1 MASARLPL
9 LLIAFSTAV
18 SFVEAEE
25 NDTAMAAEELMANTS
40 WSASSSGVAMNAT
53 GDLMTTL
60 SMAANAGDTTLYL
73 TDVTGVAIGWS
84 IVLEHPDGFYSETVS
99 VTGVTVGSRRLSSEG
114 RRLASGSVTIPPP
127 LANSYPSGA
136 GVAASAP
143 AASGSVGNDPV
154 VWFGKEAR
162 EFWLPVGQ
170 LTPIIQTRHLN
181 MYAST
186 FVGSPR
192 EQWIDR
198 IVVTNSDGFRFADVR
213 IKKSIA
219 SFNRSKILKDGFES
233 LDVTFGMEQSP
244 RKVMPKATPTG
255 SQEAHARMDLWMVV
269 EPLSKVFNWLPY
281 AVDQTHIGKARRE
294 AIIITSPDVRFLIIS
309 SPATEYSG
317 DFSYLSVEYA
327 HLDVHILEM
336 KHQQSVRG
344 LLPELWGIQKMSN
357 MTKELT
363 CPPWSKDAP
372 QTKRYAVDVDAE
384 WNRRFFTV

>member
-114 RRLASGSVTIPPP
+114 RRLASGSVTITPP

-213 IKKSIA
+213 IRKNIN
-219 SFNRSKILKDGFES
+219 SFNRSKIPTDGFES
-233 LDVTFGMEQSP
+233 LDLTLGMEQSP
-244 RKVMPKATPTG
+244 RKVMPKVAPGG
-255 SQEAHARMDLWMVV
+255 SKDAYARLDLWMVM
-269 EPLSKVFNWLPY
+269 EPLNKVFNWLPWH
-281 AVDQTHIGKARRE
+281 VDQTHIGKARRE

-317 DFSYLSVEYA
+317 DFSYLSMEYA
-327 HLDVHILEM
+327 HLDIHILDMEH
-336 KHQQSVRG
+336 KKSVRG
-344 LLPELWGIQKMSN
+344 LLPELWGIQKMTN
-357 MTKELT
+357 RTMEFCK
-363 CPPWSKDAP
+363 PPWEKDAP
-372 QTKRYAVDVDAE
+372 ETGRHSVDVDKE
-384 WNRRFFTV
+384 WNKNFFQV

>member
-1 MASARLPL
+1 MLPL
-9 LLIAFSTAV
+9 LLVVFGTAV
-18 SFVEAEE
+18 SFVQADE
-25 NDTAMAAEELMANTS
+25 NDTMSTYTSNTS
-40 WSASSSGVAMNAT
+40 VPMNAT
-53 GDLMTTL
+53 GDLMTQL

-73 TDVTGVAIGWS
+73 ADVTGITIGWE
-84 IVLEHPDGFYSETVS
+84 IVLEHPDGYYTETVS
-99 VTGVTVGSRRLSSEG
+99 VTGVTVGARRLSSEG
-114 RRLASGSVTIPPP
+114 RRLASGSVTVSPP
-127 LANSYPSGA
+127 LANSYPSGS
-136 GVAASAP
+136 GVAASA
-143 AASGSVGNDPV
+143 SITGSAGNDPV
-154 VWFGKEAR
+154 VWFGKESR

-170 LTPIIQTRHLN
+170 LTPIIQTPHLN

-294 AIIITSPDVRFLIIS
+294 AVVITSPDARFLIVS
-309 SPATEYSG
+309 SAATEYSG
-317 DFSYLSVEYA
+317 DFSYLSVDYA
-327 HLDVHILEM
+327 HLDVHIIEM
-336 KHQQSVRG
+336 KRKQSVRG

-357 MTKELT
+357 MTKALT

-372 QTKRYAVDVDAE
+372 DTKRYSVNIEAE
-384 WNRRFFTV
+384 WERRFSKGRSFQV